1 MPKVCRTMKKTKNPK
16 TKKKQKQPLCWLICN
31 HGNKIIHYKENGIQ
45 IALHCSDHCPWKY
58 WTVSARFHN
67 NIYNNSHSFP
77 KYMRGLSR
85 KMYILTNQVAYL
97 CEMVWNTE
105 IQCSGHITVW
115 TKVRVNCLPE
125 CVLHNPKAIFSLKSF
140 WQIMIRYLSSPKQL

>member
-1 MPKVCRTMKKTKNPK
+1 MSKVCRMMKNNPK
-16 TKKKQKQPLCWLICN
+16 NKKNQKQPLCWMICN
-31 HGNKIIHYKENGIQ
+31 HGNKIVHYKENGIQ

-105 IQCSGHITVW
+105 MQCSGHIAVW
-115 TKVRVNCLPE
+115 TPGELFTRMCAPQSKGN
-125 CVLHNPKAIFSLKSF
+125 IFFKKLLTNHGWWWWIF
-140 WQIMIRYLSSPKQL
+140 IIIKQV